1 MLKFLK
7 KRNGGNQMNFKDCID
22 FANAN
27 RICFLAT
34 ADGNQPRVRP
44 LGMWSADEKGFIFQ
58 TEPIKAVYKQLKKNN
73 KVELCFNGQE
83 GTPYAGKVMRVTGE
97 AQFLDDLAMKKK
109 ILEERPFLKSY
120 GIDKPED
127 PRLVVFR
134 VFKGEAY
141 FWTMADNMK
150 ESEIKR
156 IKFGS

>member
-1 MLKFLK
+1 
-7 KRNGGNQMNFKDCID
+7 MNFKECIE

-44 LGMWSADEKGFIFQ
+44 LATCLADAEGFVFQ
-58 TEPIKAVYKQLKKNN
+58 TEMVKAVCKQLKKNS

-83 GTPYAGKVMRVTGE
+83 GTPSAGKVMRVVGE
-97 AQFLDDLAMKKK
+97 VQFLDDLALKKK

-120 GIDKPED
+120 GIEKPED
-127 PRLVVFR
+127 PQLVVFR
-134 VFKGEAY
+134 VYKGEAY
-141 FWTMADNMK
+141 FWTMAENMK

-156 IKFGS
+156 VKFGQ